1 MQEDIEMETE
11 SAAAEERIRQY
22 AEIVVAIV
30 ERLEGTEN
38 QASLTAPQSRATVS
52 AGPEVEPQTHLTTQ
66 YDK

>member
-1 MQEDIEMETE
+1 MQANIKLQGGT
-11 SAAAEERIRQY
+11 AAAEERIRQY